1 MDLTYGLIGFAI
13 AHMLAVASPGP
24 SFVLVAQVAASRS
37 RAAAL
42 VATAA
47 LTLGA
52 ALWAAAALFG
62 LQSLFKHADWLYL
75 ALRIGG
81 GLYLLW
87 LGYQLIRHAGSG
99 DLAAPAGGE
108 PAAADMRGIFWK
120 ALLVQ
125 LSNPKV
131 IVFFSGIMAALL
143 PRDLSPQAAAI
154 VVMVVAF
161 NEFVWY
167 ALVSLLFSGGRARR
181 IYRGARAWIERLTG
195 GVLAVL
201 GLRLALDR

>member
-42 VATAA
+42 VATVA

-87 LGYQLIRHAGSG
+87 LGYQLIRHAGKGELS
-99 DLAAPAGGE
+99 APVGGE
-108 PAAADMRGIFWK
+108 QAAADMRGIFWK

-143 PRDLSPQAAAI
+143 PRDLSPQAAAL
-154 VVMVVAF
+154 VVMIVAF

-167 ALVSLLFSGGRARR
+167 AFVSLLFSGGRARQL
-181 IYRGARAWIERLTG
+181 YRGARVWIERLTG

>member
-37 RAAAL
+37 RGAAL

-47 LTLGA
+47 LTFGA

-87 LGYQLIRHAGSG
+87 LGYQLIRYAGKG
-99 DLAAPAGGE
+99 DLATPVGGE
-108 PAAADMRGIFWK
+108 QSVADLRGIFGK

-143 PRDLSPQAAAI
+143 PRDLSPQTAVI
-154 VVMVVAF
+154 VVMIVAC

-167 ALVSLLFSGGRARR
+167 ALVSLLFSGGRARQL
-181 IYRGARAWIERLTG
+181 YRGARVWIERVTG

>member
-1 MDLTYGLIGFAI
+1 MDLTYGLIGFTI
-13 AHMLAVASPGP
+13 AHLLAVASPGP

-37 RAAAL
+37 RGAAL

-47 LTLGA
+47 LSVGA
-52 ALWAAAALFG
+52 TLWAAAALFG
-62 LQSLFKHADWLYL
+62 LQSLFRHADWLYL

-81 GLYLLW
+81 GLYLVW
-87 LGYQLIRHAGSG
+87 LGYQLIRHAGRGELALSG
-99 DLAAPAGGE
+99 GGE
-108 PAAADMRGIFWK
+108 QAAADMRGVFGK

-143 PRDLSPQAAAI
+143 PRDLSPQHGVI
-154 VVMVVAF
+154 VVMIVAF

-167 ALVSLLFSGGRARR
+167 ALVSLLFSGGRAQRV
-181 IYRGARAWIERLTG
+181 YRAARAWIERLTG
-195 GVLAVL
+195 GVLTIL

>member
-1 MDLTYGLIGFAI
+1 
-13 AHMLAVASPGP
+13 
-24 SFVLVAQVAASRS
+24 VLVAQVAASRS

-87 LGYQLIRHAGSG
+87 LGYLLIRHAGKG
-99 DLAAPAGGE
+99 DLSAPVAGGKS
-108 PAAADMRGIFWK
+108 AADMRGVFWR

-143 PRDLSPQAAAI
+143 PRELSPREAVI
-154 VVMVVAF
+154 VVLIVAF

-167 ALVSLLFSGGRARR
+167 ALVSLLFSGGRARQL
-181 IYRGARAWIERLTG
+181 YRGARVWIERLTG

>member
-13 AHMLAVASPGP
+13 AHVLAVASPGP

-75 ALRIGG
+75 ALRVGG

-87 LGYQLIRHAGSG
+87 LGYQLIRHAGRG
-99 DLAAPAGGE
+99 ELAAPSGE
-108 PAAADMRGIFWK
+108 QPSATDMRGIFWK

-143 PRDLSPQAAAI
+143 PRDLSPQAAVI
-154 VVMVVAF
+154 VVMIVAF

-167 ALVSLLFSGGRARR
+167 ALVSLLFSGGRARQL
-181 IYRGARAWIERLTG
+181 YRGARAWIERVTG

>member
-13 AHMLAVASPGP
+13 AHLLAVASPGP

-42 VATAA
+42 VATLA

-81 GLYLLW
+81 GLYLVW
-87 LGYQLIRHAGSG
+87 LGYQLIRYAGKGELS
-99 DLAAPAGGE
+99 APAGGGQT
-108 PAAADMRGIFWK
+108 ASDMRGIFSK

-143 PRDLSPQAAAI
+143 PRDLSPQQGAV
-154 VVMVVAF
+154 VVMIVAF

-167 ALVSLLFSGGRARR
+167 ALVSLLFSGGRARQL
-181 IYRGARAWIERLTG
+181 YRRARVWIERITG
-195 GVLAVL
+195 GVLAAL

>member
-1 MDLTYGLIGFAI
+1 MELTYGLIGFAI

-37 RAAAL
+37 RGAAL

-47 LTLGA
+47 LTVGA

-81 GLYLLW
+81 GLYLIW
-87 LGYQLIRHAGSG
+87 LGYQLIRHAGRG
-99 DLAAPAGGE
+99 ELAVPEGAGQSVS
-108 PAAADMRGIFWK
+108 DMRGIFWK

-143 PRDLSPQAAAI
+143 PRDLSPQAALI
-154 VVMVVAF
+154 VVMIVAF

-181 IYRGARAWIERLTG
+181 LYRSARVWIERLTG

>member
-1 MDLTYGLIGFAI
+1 MELTYGLIGFAI

-42 VATAA
+42 MATAA

-81 GLYLLW
+81 GLYLIW
-87 LGYQLIRHAGSG
+87 LGYQLIRHAGRG
-99 DLAAPAGGE
+99 DLLTPTGSE
-108 PAAADMRGIFWK
+108 QSAADMRGIFWK

-143 PRDLSPQAAAI
+143 PRDLSPQSAVM
-154 VVMVVAF
+154 VVMIVAF

-167 ALVSLLFSGGRARR
+167 ALVSLLFSGGRARQL
-181 IYRGARAWIERLTG
+181 YRGARVWIERITG
-195 GVLAVL
+195 GVLAAL

>member
-1 MDLTYGLIGFAI
+1 MELTYGLIGFAI
-13 AHMLAVASPGP
+13 AHMLAAASPGP
-24 SFVLVAQVAASRS
+24 SFVLVAQTAASRS
-37 RAAAL
+37 RSAAL

-47 LTLGA
+47 LTVGA
-52 ALWAAAALFG
+52 AMWAAAALFG

-81 GLYLLW
+81 GLYLIW
-87 LGYQLIRHAGSG
+87 LGYQLIRHAGKGELS
-99 DLAAPAGGE
+99 APADSGR
-108 PAAADMRGIFWK
+108 ASADMWSVFWK
-120 ALLVQ
+120 ALLLQ

-143 PRDLSPQAAAI
+143 PRDLSPQHGVI
-154 VVMVVAF
+154 VVLIVAF

-167 ALVSLLFSGGRARR
+167 ALVSLLFSGGRAQRFYRDAR
-181 IYRGARAWIERLTG
+181 IWIERVTG

>member
-1 MDLTYGLIGFAI
+1 MELTYGLIGFAV
-13 AHMLAVASPGP
+13 AHMLAAASPGP
-24 SFVLVAQVAASRS
+24 SFVLVAQIAASRS

-47 LTLGA
+47 LTVGA

-75 ALRIGG
+75 TLRIGG

-87 LGYQLIRHAGSG
+87 LAYQLIRHAGKGELSAPDG
-99 DLAAPAGGE
+99 DE
-108 PAAADMRGIFWK
+108 QSAADMRGIFWK

-143 PRDLSPQAAAI
+143 PRDLSPQSAVV
-154 VVMVVAF
+154 VVMIVAF

-167 ALVSLLFSGGRARR
+167 ALVSLLFSGGRARQ
-181 IYRGARAWIERLTG
+181 IYRGARVWIERVTG